1 MKTLDKEYL
10 GWDTDSHV
18 QAFDLWNK
26 KSNFEFNFTYG
37 NFAEQR
43 YLLNHV
49 KSNKGSSILDVG
61 CASATSYRFL
71 KNKLRNKD
79 FDYTGVDLSNP
90 ALKRAKDIYPEIN
103 VIKKNNENLY
113 KFFNK
118 KFDVVYSRDTVM
130 HQTDPYGFL
139 KELIEIS
146 KDVLILRLR
155 TRDLGKT
162 EFNFNKSCQM
172 HYDKY
177 WMPYIV
183 LNFDEL
189 ISFFERFKKIRSI
202 TFNKEYHQLAGSYLR
217 YLPKDMYFS
226 KIGTAE
232 TSLMIEFSDKNNLS
246 FQVFHDTKIQG
257 HHFIKK
263 KWLHSFCFKVLHKLL
278 KK

>member
-71 KNKLRNKD
+71 KN
-79 FDYTGVDLSNP
+79 
-90 ALKRAKDIYPEIN
+90 
-103 VIKKNNENLY
+103 
-113 KFFNK
+113 
-118 KFDVVYSRDTVM
+118 
-130 HQTDPYGFL
+130 
-139 KELIEIS
+139 
-146 KDVLILRLR
+146 
-155 TRDLGKT
+155 
-162 EFNFNKSCQM
+162 
-172 HYDKY
+172 
-177 WMPYIV
+177 
-183 LNFDEL
+183 
-189 ISFFERFKKIRSI
+189 
-202 TFNKEYHQLAGSYLR
+202 
-217 YLPKDMYFS
+217 
-226 KIGTAE
+226 
-232 TSLMIEFSDKNNLS
+232 NLS

-257 HHFIKK
+257 NHFIKK